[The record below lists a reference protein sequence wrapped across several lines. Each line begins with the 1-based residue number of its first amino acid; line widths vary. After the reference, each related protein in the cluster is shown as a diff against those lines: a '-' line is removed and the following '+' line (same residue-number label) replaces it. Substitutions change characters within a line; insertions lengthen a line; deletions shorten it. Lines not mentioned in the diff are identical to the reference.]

1 MSHLAVLIGRV
12 AAVTA
17 GPDWTIN
24 AIAWLIAAVFVLA
37 FRSAVGG

>member
-1 MSHLAVLIGRV
+1 MNHLAVLIGRV

-17 GPDWTIN
+17 RPDWTLS
-24 AIAWLIAAVFVLA
+24 AISWLIAAVVVVA